1 MVDLVHCKIDHSILP
16 PLTTDP
22 KMSLTKWKKISE
34 TILLNNPWWTYKKD
48 EAILPNG
55 KQGEYHYVH
64 TNGASMIVPVLND
77 GRIVLVNQYRYLNN
91 RESVEFPCGGI
102 KDGSTYEDT
111 AMHELEEEAGLIAN
125 DWQEVGE
132 FNPYNGVTNEICRV
146 FLAKE
151 LAAVPVKPDETEE
164 FETITLTPNEVDA
177 QIASGVIWDGMTI
190 ASWMI
195 VRPRLLDPFNRL

>member
-1 MVDLVHCKIDHSILP
+1 
-16 PLTTDP
+16 
-22 KMSLTKWKKISE
+22 
-34 TILLNNPWWTYKKD
+34 
-48 EAILPNG
+48 
-55 KQGEYHYVH
+55 
-64 TNGASMIVPVLND
+64 MIVPVLSD
-77 GRIVLVNQYRYLNN
+77 GRIVLVNQYRYLND
-91 RESVEFPCGGI
+91 RESLEFPCGGV
-102 KDGSTYEDT
+102 KDGSTYGDT
-111 AMHELEEEAGLIAN
+111 ARHELEEEAGLIAK

-146 FLAKE
+146 FLAKN